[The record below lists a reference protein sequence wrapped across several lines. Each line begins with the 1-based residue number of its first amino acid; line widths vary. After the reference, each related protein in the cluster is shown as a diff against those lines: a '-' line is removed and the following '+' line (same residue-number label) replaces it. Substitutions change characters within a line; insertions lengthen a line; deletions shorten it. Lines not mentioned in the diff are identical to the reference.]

1 MPAACGTFRGAARGG
16 FLGRYHVR
24 HHVFG
29 GLLSGLLV
37 RYYTLGHVL
46 GEGRLM
52 SRHCYH
58 GVYHTHCGGWRG
70 MSLRYHVL
78 LRRLRA
84 FRGFSHVEIRSRVV
98 TVFFSWA
105 PQRA

>member
-1 MPAACGTFRGAARGG
+1 MHPTKVRDASTRSQAALHSFSWGVRQGCGFVHFSHMPAACGTFRGAARGG

-58 GVYHTHCGGWRG
+58 GVYT
-70 MSLRYHVL
+70 L
-78 LRRLRA
+78 
-84 FRGFSHVEIRSRVV
+84 IVV
-98 TVFFSWA
+98 VGA
-105 PQRA
+105 G